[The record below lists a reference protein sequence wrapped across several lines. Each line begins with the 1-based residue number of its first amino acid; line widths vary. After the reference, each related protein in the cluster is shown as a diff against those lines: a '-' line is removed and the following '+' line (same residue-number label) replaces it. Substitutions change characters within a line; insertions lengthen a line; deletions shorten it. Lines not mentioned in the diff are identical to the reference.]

1 MPGRQLCSESQAF
14 SRGYTSQ
21 ACARRRAV
29 LRETLD
35 AFLAM
40 PEHACLL
47 QAVGNLQQW
56 AQALEPQSQRALQ
69 VHVVAQDWGE
79 VARMMTIR
87 HGACV
92 AVISHMPAHWLSA
105 MV

>member
-1 MPGRQLCSESQAF
+1 MPGRQLCSEAQAF
-14 SRGYTSQ
+14 SRGYTSP

-29 LRETLD
+29 LRETLE

-56 AQALEPQSQRALQ
+56 AQALERSRNGPCRCA
-69 VHVVAQDWGE
+69 WWP
-79 VARMMTIR
+79 RI
-87 HGACV
+87 GAKW
-92 AVISHMPAHWLSA
+92 PG
-105 MV
+105 